1 MTFSFTNASC
11 YLISLDARE
20 DRRALFVA
28 NTDTQGFALN
38 TFEWIRA
45 IEDQDFGGLGCA
57 KSHLLAMTK
66 FMTKTENEWCCIFE
80 DDFNFRDTR
89 ETTEQTIDYTLKKF
103 SDLDVFLLGGTK
115 LVPMPTNAEIG
126 MYKVNQVFESATTSG
141 YIVRR
146 RYVKQLMINCMDS
159 IIGMEKFRAASP
171 RSVIYHKFAIDQTW
185 KKLQRTDNWYCTT
198 PMLGAQIPSYS
209 DIEKTDIDYTHT
221 SA

>member
-1 MTFSFTNASC
+1 MTFCFTHASC

-20 DRRALFVA
+20 DRRAMFVT
-28 NTDTQGFALN
+28 NTDSQGFELN

-45 IEDQDFGGLGCA
+45 IEDKDFGGLGCA

-66 FMTKTENEWCCIFE
+66 FMTETENEWCCIFE

-89 ETTEQTIDYTLKKF
+89 EATEQAIDYTFKKF
-103 SDLDVFLLGGTK
+103 PDLDVFLLGGTK
-115 LVPMPTNAEIG
+115 LTPIPTNAEVG

-185 KKLQRTDNWYCTT
+185 KKLQRTDNWYCTI
-198 PMLGAQIPSYS
+198 PMLGAQVPSYS
-209 DIEKTDIDYTHT
+209 DIEKADIDYTHT